1 MKKASNSR
9 ASALRQQAEELLK
22 EVPIRTVSHLSEPE
36 MRKLLHELEVRQIEL
51 ELQNKELVWQNQEL
65 ILEKEKTETAHN
77 KYTELYD
84 FAPIA
89 YFSLSQDST
98 IVEVNFSGAKMLHL
112 EKSALKNKLL
122 SSYITDTGKPIFE
135 LFLSKVFKSKVKE
148 TCELTLPV
156 KSGAPILVYL
166 TGQVNIADEQCLVTM
181 VDITGLRLTTYA
193 LPECGHQ
200 HVRILNDISDVVWS
214 VSWPDMNPIYISPS
228 VLKVYGRSANEFFRD
243 PNLWAGIV
251 HPDDQDLSEKAL
263 ATLHTKGS
271 AVRECRVLKS
281 DGSIIWINDKSRII
295 FDSNRNPIRIDGVSR
310 DITEQKQSEIYREMN
325 REILLTLNEQRNLKD
340 TVHLVIGILK
350 RFTGFDAIG
359 IRLQNGDDFPYFGQ
373 DGFSENF
380 LKTENS
386 LIAHNADG
394 GMCRDADG
402 KICLECTCGLVIS
415 GTAKPGN
422 SLFTVGGS
430 IWTNDS
436 LPFLDTPESE
446 DMRLHPRNQC
456 IHQGYAS
463 VALVPI
469 RSRNTNVGLIQFN
482 DHQKGRFTDHSIE
495 QLEGIASHIGEAL
508 MRKQAEE
515 ALHSSNEL
523 LSLFMMHSPIFSF
536 IKEVSQ
542 NESRVLR
549 ASENYREMIGI
560 PGSEMVNKNMYEL
573 FPEELAVKMTADD
586 WSVVSEGKQLEI
598 EESLNGRTYYSLKY
612 PIKQGDKNLLA
623 GFSIDITERRLTE
636 EKLHESEQ
644 RYRILIETAQEGI
657 LVAQG
662 SRFKFV
668 NPKMSELTGYTEDEL
683 LAMPF
688 LDLVHH
694 DDKELVKSNY
704 LKRTQG
710 EFVENR
716 YHFRVYKKDNS
727 INWIEMSGVKTE
739 WEGQPAVINVVT
751 DITDRVHAEQALKDS
766 ESRARAILNAIPD
779 LMFMLDSQG
788 VYLDYKSNRDDL
800 GYRGQSL
807 IGLRNRDIAPTE
819 FADLV
824 DEKIKLC
831 IQTGDIQVFDCQ
843 LPLPTGEAGE
853 FEARMAYCGTDKVV
867 VIVRNITERKAAEAE
882 IQLKNDELEKLNI
895 EKDKIFSII
904 AHDLRSPFQT
914 LLGFSLMR
922 ADDLLTLPLEEIQKI
937 AVNMRNSAN
946 KLFNLLENL
955 LDWSQLQRG
964 VITVK
969 MKAFMLSDRI
979 DEIIDLI
986 RDTADK
992 KKIEITLDIPEKLI
1006 ILADTQMFES
1016 LMRNLVF
1023 NAVKFTPKGGKV
1035 MISAKVLTDS
1045 FVEIAV
1051 HDTGIGMNSEL
1062 RENLFRLNAQTSR
1075 KGTDG
1080 EPSAGLGLIICKD
1093 FIEKLGG
1100 EIFVESQEGIGST
1113 FKFTLPT
1120 PYR

>member
-1 MKKASNSR
+1 
-9 ASALRQQAEELLK
+9 
-22 EVPIRTVSHLSEPE
+22 
-36 MRKLLHELEVRQIEL
+36 
-51 ELQNKELVWQNQEL
+51 
-65 ILEKEKTETAHN
+65 
-77 KYTELYD
+77 
-84 FAPIA
+84 
-89 YFSLSQDST
+89 
-98 IVEVNFSGAKMLHL
+98 
-112 EKSALKNKLL
+112 
-122 SSYITDTGKPIFE
+122 
-135 LFLSKVFKSKVKE
+135 
-148 TCELTLPV
+148 
-156 KSGAPILVYL
+156 
-166 TGQVNIADEQCLVTM
+166 
-181 VDITGLRLTTYA
+181 
-193 LPECGHQ
+193 
-200 HVRILNDISDVVWS
+200 
-214 VSWPDMNPIYISPS
+214 
-228 VLKVYGRSANEFFRD
+228 
-243 PNLWAGIV
+243 
-251 HPDDQDLSEKAL
+251 
-263 ATLHTKGS
+263 
-271 AVRECRVLKS
+271 
-281 DGSIIWINDKSRII
+281 
-295 FDSNRNPIRIDGVSR
+295 
-310 DITEQKQSEIYREMN
+310 MN

-394 GMCRDADG
+394 GMCRDVDG

-739 WEGQPAVINVVT
+739 WEGQPAVINFVT
-751 DITDRVHAEQALKDS
+751 DITDRVHAEQALKES
-766 ESRARAILNAIPD
+766 ESRARAIINAIPD

-788 VYLDYKSNRDDL
+788 VYLDYKANRDDL

-807 IGLRNRDIAPTE
+807 IGQKNRDIAPAE

-831 IQTGDIQVFDCQ
+831 LQTGEIQVFEYQ
-843 LPLPTGEAGE
+843 LQLPTGELGE
-853 FEARMAYCGTDKVV
+853 FEARMACCGADKVV

-904 AHDLRSPFQT
+904 AHDLRSPFNGF
-914 LLGFSLMR
+914 LGLTQIM
-922 ADDLLTLPLEEIQKI
+922 ADDLRNLTMEDIQKI
-937 AVNMRNSAN
+937 ASGMQKSAN
-946 KLFNLLENL
+946 NLFSLLTNLLEWSLIKRGITKFEPVSMPL
-955 LDWSQLQRG
+955 L
-964 VITVK
+964 
-969 MKAFMLSDRI
+969 
-979 DEIIDLI
+979 
-986 RDTADK
+986 K
-992 KKIEITLDIPEKLI
+992 KLTECIKPVEQAANKKEIEILLEIPESLSVI
-1006 ILADTQMFES
+1006 ADHNMFES
-1016 LMRNLVF
+1016 TIRNLAS
-1023 NAVKFTPKGGKV
+1023 NAVKFTPKGGTV
-1035 MISAKVLTDS
+1035 HISAKALPNNL
-1045 FVEIAV
+1045 VEIAV
-1051 HDTGIGMNSEL
+1051 KDSGIGMNADML
-1062 RENLFRLNAQTSR
+1062 VKLFQIGQSTNRR
-1075 KGTDG
+1075 GTDD
-1080 EPSAGLGLIICKD
+1080 EPSTGLGLLLCEE
-1093 FIEKLGG
+1093 FIKKHGG
-1100 EIFVESQEGIGST
+1100 TIHVKSEEGKGSEFRFT
-1113 FKFTLPT
+1113 FPGM
-1120 PYR
+1120 